1 MMAKESM
8 WIAVA

>member
-1 MMAKESM
+1 MAKESM